1 MRLSWIG
8 MGPDPTTRALT
19 RDQVA
24 RATETQRETGD
35 HRGTGW
41 RILEATSQETR
52 GPPDWKRKGSL
63 LEPLEG
69 VRPSPHHGFELLVS
83 QTTTASTSTSVVLSP
98 PPPPLCG
105 SSSRGPRKPLRGP
118 SRGRSPR
125 ALTASPSELVFLS
138 PLPRLGGSD
147 MWTNFSP
154 AGRVL
159 LRPTQRP

>member
-41 RILEATSQETR
+41 GILEATSQETR
-52 GPPDWKRKGSL
+52 GPPDWKGKGSL

-69 VRPSPHHGFELLVS
+69 VRPSPHHGFGLLVS
-83 QTTTASTSTSVVLSP
+83 KTTTASTSLVLSP

-105 SSSRGPRKPLRGP
+105 SSSPRPQETTTGTIQREVTTCTQGQP
-118 SRGRSPR
+118 FR
-125 ALTASPSELVFLS
+125 ARLS
-138 PLPRLGGSD
+138 
-147 MWTNFSP
+147 
-154 AGRVL
+154 V
-159 LRPTQRP
+159 PTSQVRRF